1 MSGPSADPTP
11 TPASYPALID
21 LTAGRAV
28 ELAGLDELVIGR
40 SQQADLC
47 VTDPAVSRRQARLIK
62 TRKGFELEPIS
73 KTVPTR
79 IQTAE
84 ITKRTRLQHGQV
96 ISFGSDVQLQYA
108 DSPAELPAVETY
120 PDTPLPDTPSDAT
133 AHPAGPATASPDTR
147 ALHPAATQAGHT
159 LTNTPGAPA
168 GRRSAEPPP
177 LAPKPVALT
186 DRLVLGREAD
196 AVDVHLDH
204 PTISRRHAVIETTK
218 RGVTLAD
225 LNSANGTFLNGT
237 RVTTATPLHEG
248 DRLDLG
254 PFALTFTGSA
264 LVPQAVRA
272 NNVELH
278 CRSLTRVVKDRTT
291 GKPLTLLD
299 NVSVAL
305 QPRDFACL
313 LGPSGSGKST
323 LLNAMAARVPA
334 DDGRVTLN
342 GEDLYANFDALK
354 TQIAVVPQKDV
365 LHDALPVGKAL
376 RYTAELRL
384 PPDTTG
390 IDLDRAVDEMLDTV
404 GLTHRKTTNIA
415 DLSGGQIKRASLANE
430 IIAKPSLLFLDEVTS
445 GLDEQTDREMMQLFR
460 QIADQG
466 KTVVCITHSLANVE
480 ENCTLVVILTPGG
493 KLAFVGPPDNALTYF
508 KIDRLGDVYQRLAE
522 RDADDW
528 RDAFLKHPLHD
539 RYITQR
545 LPEADDADTA
555 PPPRKPPRFSETLR
569 TAQRQ
574 LPIMLRRYV
583 DIFAKDRRSLAF
595 VAAQSLLVAILL
607 CVLYS
612 DVSDRGAI
620 RDDFDPDEFQPA
632 AGLDDADS
640 ITVTD
645 FSIGQQIPWQMQQP
659 LNDEL
664 QSNIK
669 QKVDRVTKT
678 AEDRFIDRVGAGKT
692 GQLLFLLSVTCFW
705 FGVNNAAKEIVKER
719 LIIDR
724 ERDVNLLAPAYYASK
739 FALLSTLTILQALA
753 LFLIVKLVTGFEG
766 GWILQMLSLALLATA
781 GVALGLLIS
790 SLAKSTDMAV
800 TLVPIAVIPQI
811 VLAGIVAQLDGLADV
826 FAMLTITCYWGWG
839 TLAGDLPYRMARV
852 LDRHTWTPWL
862 TVWLIAVHTLIFTA
876 AGLAALMLS
885 GDKQNRT
892 GAALN
897 AWITTARKRI
907 RKSD

>member
-1 MSGPSADPTP
+1 MSGPSDDTSP

-21 LTAGRAV
+21 RTAGTAT

-40 SQQADLC
+40 SQQADLR

-62 TRKGFELEPIS
+62 TRKGFDLEAIS

-79 IQTAE
+79 VQNVE
-84 ITKRTRLQHGQV
+84 VTKRTRLRHGEL
-96 ISFGSDVQLQYA
+96 ISFGSGVQLQYA
-108 DSPAELPAVETY
+108 ESNAPLPATKPVPSSP
-120 PDTPLPDTPSDAT
+120 PDTATPTATPNAPATPTSAT
-133 AHPAGPATASPDTR
+133 AEVTLAASGTDH
-147 ALHPAATQAGHT
+147 LNT
-159 LTNTPGAPA
+159 LTNADGPGSIADPS
-168 GRRSAEPPP
+168 GRRAAEAPPQ
-177 LAPKPVALT
+177 APDPVTLT
-186 DRLVLGREAD
+186 DRLLLGRDET

-204 PTISRRHAVIETTK
+204 PTISRRHALIETTK
-218 RGVTLAD
+218 RGVTLSD

-254 PFALTFTGSA
+254 PFALTFTGNA
-264 LVPQAVRA
+264 LVPLAVRA

-278 CRSLTRVVKDRTT
+278 CKALSRIVKDRTT

-334 DDGRVTLN
+334 DEGRVTLN

-365 LHDALPVGKAL
+365 LHDALPVAKAL

-384 PPDTTG
+384 PPDTTDA
-390 IDLDRAVDEMLDTV
+390 DLDQSVNEMLDTV

-430 IIAKPSLLFLDEVTS
+430 IISKPSLLFLDEVTS

-493 KLAFVGPPDNALTYF
+493 KLAFVGPPDDALSYF

-522 RDADDW
+522 RDAAEW
-528 RDAFLKHPLHD
+528 RDAFLSHPLYD
-539 RYITQR
+539 QYVTQR
-545 LPEADDADTA
+545 LPDNSAEETA
-555 PPPRKPPRFSETLR
+555 PPPRKPPRFSEYLR
-569 TAQRQ
+569 TGQRQ

-583 DIFAKDRRSLAF
+583 DIFAKDRRTLAF
-595 VAAQSLLVAILL
+595 IAAQSLLVAVLL
-607 CVLYS
+607 CVLYAN
-612 DVSDRGAI
+612 VNDRSSIA
-620 RDDFDPDEFQPA
+620 DDFDPEAFQKQ
-632 AGLDDADS
+632 AGLEDAEN
-640 ITVTD
+640 ITVDD
-645 FSIGQQIPWQMQQP
+645 FTIGREIQGWMKPAI
-659 LNDEL
+659 NREL
-664 QSNIK
+664 QANAK
-669 QKVDRVTKT
+669 EQVDKVTDT
-678 AEDRFIDRVGAGKT
+678 AEDRFIDRVSAGKT

-724 ERDVNLLAPAYYASK
+724 ER
-739 FALLSTLTILQALA
+739 
-753 LFLIVKLVTGFEG
+753 
-766 GWILQMLSLALLATA
+766 
-781 GVALGLLIS
+781 
-790 SLAKSTDMAV
+790 
-800 TLVPIAVIPQI
+800 
-811 VLAGIVAQLDGLADV
+811 
-826 FAMLTITCYWGWG
+826 
-839 TLAGDLPYRMARV
+839 
-852 LDRHTWTPWL
+852 
-862 TVWLIAVHTLIFTA
+862 
-876 AGLAALMLS
+876 
-885 GDKQNRT
+885 
-892 GAALN
+892 
-897 AWITTARKRI
+897 
-907 RKSD
+907 